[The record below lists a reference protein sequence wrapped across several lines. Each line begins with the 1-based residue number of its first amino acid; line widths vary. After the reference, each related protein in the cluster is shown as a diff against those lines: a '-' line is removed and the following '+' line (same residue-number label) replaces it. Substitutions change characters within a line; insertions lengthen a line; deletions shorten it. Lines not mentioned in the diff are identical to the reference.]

1 MIARVIAIAAALFLL
16 IPILV
21 VIPMSFSTA
30 ISFEF
35 PPPGYWL
42 GYYRAFFTSSDWHE
56 ATMSSLLV
64 ALVTTVLT
72 LGLAIPASFAFVR
85 QRFSGKALTNLV
97 IMSPLAVP
105 QVVTALG
112 YYGFL
117 SRLGLSGTYTG
128 LVIAHTAMALPVTFL
143 VLCATLKGFD
153 RSLERAAMM
162 SGAGP
167 LRTFTFVTFP
177 VLRQGIGVGALFA
190 FLFSFNE
197 AVVAIFIAGRDTTTL
212 PKRMFES
219 IRVDSDPT
227 IAVVSTIFS
236 ALVMIAFALFALTRR
251 KSTYAA

>member
-1 MIARVIAIAAALFLL
+1 MIARVMAIAAAGFLL
-16 IPILV
+16 LPILV

-35 PPPGYWL
+35 PPPSYWL
-42 GYYRAFFTSSDWHE
+42 GYYRAFFTDPDWNE
-56 ATMSSLLV
+56 ATISSLLV
-64 ALVTTVLT
+64 ASTTTVLT

-85 QRFSGKALTNLV
+85 QRFSGKALINLL

-112 YYGFL
+112 YYGFM
-117 SRLGLSGTYTG
+117 SRVGLGGTYTG

-143 VLCATLKGFD
+143 VICATLKGFD

-167 LRTFTFVTFP
+167 LRTFALVTFP

-212 PKRMFES
+212 PKKMFES

-236 ALVMIAFALFALTRR
+236 VLVMIAVALLALTRR
-251 KSTYAA
+251 KRTHVA